1 MSAQTRLNID
11 LIHLQRAALCADCEV
26 ISEAKN
32 GHCGACGSQALLNL
46 SRVLG
51 GSLGS
56 QVCIDLASSMPIP
69 EPAQSAA
76 LLLAARAA

>member
-1 MSAQTRLNID
+1 MSAQARLNID

-32 GHCGACGSQALLNL
+32 GHCAACGSQALLNL

-51 GSLGS
+51 GSIGS
-56 QVCIDLASSMPIP
+56 HECMELASPMPIP
-69 EPAQSAA
+69 HQSQATP
-76 LLLAARAA
+76 LVLAA

>member
-1 MSAQTRLNID
+1 MSAQARLNID

-32 GHCGACGSQALLNL
+32 GHCAACGSQALLNL

-51 GSLGS
+51 GSIGS
-56 QVCIDLASSMPIP
+56 QACIDLSSSMPIP
-69 EPAQSAA
+69 HQPQATPV
-76 LLLAARAA
+76 LLAA